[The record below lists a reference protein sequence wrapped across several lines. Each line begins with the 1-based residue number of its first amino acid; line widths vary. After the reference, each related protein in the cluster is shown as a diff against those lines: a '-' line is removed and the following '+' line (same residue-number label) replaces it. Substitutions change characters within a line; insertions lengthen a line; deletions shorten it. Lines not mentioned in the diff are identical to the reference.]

1 MALSK
6 TEKEKVIK
14 KYQLNEK
21 DTGSSEVQI
30 AVLTD
35 QIKSLTGHL
44 KGQPKDNH
52 SRRGLL
58 KMVSK
63 RKTLMDY
70 LKKKNEE
77 GYLALTKK
85 LGLKRNRALADKT
98 PDVPQDKK

>member
-1 MALSK
+1 MALTTK
-6 TEKEKVIK
+6 DKEKIMK
-14 KYQLNEK
+14 KYGIHEK

-35 QIKSLTGHL
+35 QIKQLTDHL
-44 KGQPKDNH
+44 KKNSKDNH

-63 RKTLMDY
+63 RKTLLDY

-77 GYLALTKK
+77 SYLSLTKK
-85 LGLKRNRALADKT
+85 LSLKRNRALADK
-98 PDVPQDKK
+98 K